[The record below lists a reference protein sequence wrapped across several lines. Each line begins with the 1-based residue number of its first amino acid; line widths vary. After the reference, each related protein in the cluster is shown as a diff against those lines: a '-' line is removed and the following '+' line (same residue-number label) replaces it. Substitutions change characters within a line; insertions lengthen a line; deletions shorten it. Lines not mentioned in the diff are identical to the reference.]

1 MPVAAVLFVCGVIP
15 PREGEDTSDE
25 RHLEADGAFEGLER
39 DAEERMFFPD
49 PADAI
54 CDFFPDVDA
63 ETGAWAASQLKP
75 QSTAPHRTSTTQ

>member
-1 MPVAAVLFVCGVIP
+1 MTTWCWSDTVWARTP
-15 PREGEDTSDE
+15 PY
-25 RHLEADGAFEGLER
+25 GAFEGLER
-39 DAEERMFFPD
+39 DAEERIFFPD

-54 CDFFPDVDA
+54 RDFFPDVDA